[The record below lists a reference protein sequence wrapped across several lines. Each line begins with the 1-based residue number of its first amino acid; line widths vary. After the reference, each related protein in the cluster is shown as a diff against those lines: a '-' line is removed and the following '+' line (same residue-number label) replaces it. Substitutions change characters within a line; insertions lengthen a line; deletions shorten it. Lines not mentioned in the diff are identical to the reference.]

1 MYVGRV
7 GHHRN
12 VSSVEEKVHHNRRAA
27 TRSKEKDWESIYP
40 HPSHRPNL
48 LYSRRV
54 HSRPGFSS
62 LSRSL
67 PLSGRLV
74 NDEPLDDRG
83 RTIDSVLTLG
93 GDAESGSREG
103 LG

>member
-1 MYVGRV
+1 MWV
-7 GHHRN
+7 
-12 VSSVEEKVHHNRRAA
+12 VSVITEMKAVRMGDTTQQKSNHQEQREGN
-27 TRSKEKDWESIYP
+27 YP
-40 HPSHRPNL
+40 HPSHRPNR

-54 HSRPGFSS
+54 QSRPGFSS

-83 RTIDSVLTLG
+83 RAIDSVLTLG